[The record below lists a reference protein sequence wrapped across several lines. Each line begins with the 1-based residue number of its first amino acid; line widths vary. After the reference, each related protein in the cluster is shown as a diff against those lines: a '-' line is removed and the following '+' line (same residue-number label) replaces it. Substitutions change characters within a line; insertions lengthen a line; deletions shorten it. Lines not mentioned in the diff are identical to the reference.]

1 MDWNEHAAK
10 ATYGTC
16 SNASGTFAYQV
27 RWLGNVPLIFGV
39 VDSGSFPD
47 GDGKTAQGLA
57 YFPKHEKMAPP
68 PQQPRSKDL
77 GVAGLIQPTEEEKN
91 EAAAEAAQA
100 EQQKQME
107 AQRQQY
113 EAMMAQRKAQYEAAM
128 AQRKKMIEERRRAI
142 AQHQRLLREAAL
154 AEAIDSVDAQQDQ
167 KDAAQASQPSPFGP
181 RKAAGAENKPS
192 GQASSGKPAAEE
204 TPAAAPAVEPR
215 STLPDGRPS
224 PFGPKKAAP
233 AEKQEQK
240 APAASSS
247 TSSEGSQTSGQ
258 SQENANTLPGGRPSP
273 FGPRK

>member
-1 MDWNEHAAK
+1 
-10 ATYGTC
+10 
-16 SNASGTFAYQV
+16 
-27 RWLGNVPLIFGV
+27 
-39 VDSGSFPD
+39 
-47 GDGKTAQGLA
+47 
-57 YFPKHEKMAPP
+57 
-68 PQQPRSKDL
+68 
-77 GVAGLIQPTEEEKN
+77 
-91 EAAAEAAQA
+91 
-100 EQQKQME
+100 ME

-224 PFGPKKAAP
+224 PFGRRRPLRQRSRSRRLPPLHPPHPLREARLPVRA
-233 AEKQEQK
+233 
-240 APAASSS
+240 
-247 TSSEGSQTSGQ
+247 
-258 SQENANTLPGGRPSP
+258 QENANTLPGGRPSP